1 MNADGHEYQGQ
12 TEAIP
17 GTEGSG
23 FSGSANQAGEG
34 RPTGIGRA
42 TGNASIGNRG
52 AAGPWGIASN
62 PVTGGIIA
70 QLIAQV
76 EDQLGEAVEC
86 VEWYQRSVEKY
97 QRQLDNLKQLQKLAE
112 QEAEGQE

>member
-1 MNADGHEYQGQ
+1 M
-12 TEAIP
+12 
-17 GTEGSG
+17 
-23 FSGSANQAGEG
+23 
-34 RPTGIGRA
+34 
-42 TGNASIGNRG
+42 
-52 AAGPWGIASN
+52 
-62 PVTGGIIA
+62 
-70 QLIAQV
+70 IAQV